1 MEIANVPSISLG
13 VIHEG
18 TVFFQ
23 KSFGLRDV
31 DANLEANSDT
41 SYLISACSNMFTATL
56 VGILVREGKIAWKNP
71 IRKYLPSFNPIDNP
85 RVGEEATIA
94 DLCTHSTGI
103 ANILFQG
110 PGGAII
116 HRAEDHIALVN
127 ALPTCDHDGPRF
139 PGWYKYS
146 SGAFGLLALVIE
158 AASKMTYSAF
168 LRQRIL
174 EPLGLTQ
181 TLVSEADVETNDNLA
196 HPYTRMTDGE
206 WRKINNHITTEN
218 HSPFLASVGIRS
230 SINDILAFL
239 AAVMNCY
246 DTEQGLEDTQPLLD
260 EVKENPLREI
270 GSMLNKWWIMQ
281 KKDEFDHDIAGALG
295 WYCRTIPTG
304 ALDSGSYNS
313 FKDDFEDSAV
323 KLKDILGRDS
333 EPRTLYGHYGIS
345 NGSLATTY
353 CFPSSHTAIVVLG
366 NAAEAGDAPTT
377 IAQIL
382 LQAIFDLKP
391 HIDLLPL
398 LRQQRQRCLKEHDD
412 VIRAWKGDRDVSK
425 YTGSAKDF
433 IGSYLGLNTC
443 RISITASDTAEAKV
457 AVVFNDND
465 SSKCD
470 LEPYNEDSLSFM
482 VAEHDKLLA
491 KSMIDWDY
499 YKVGILEFFRENGV
513 VKGFRWQWDQMDR
526 PALWVKTEDGVDNE
540 EIKQILKSFDCLR
553 I

>member
-1 MEIANVPSISLG
+1 MPSISLG

-18 TVFFQ
+18 RVLFQ
-23 KSFGLRDV
+23 KSFGLRDI
-31 DANLEANSDT
+31 DADLEANSDT
-41 SYLISACSNMFTATL
+41 SYLISSCSNMFTATL
-56 VGILVREGKIAWKNP
+56 VGILVREGDIAWNDP

-85 RVGEEATIA
+85 RMGEEATIA

-139 PGWYKYS
+139 RECWNYS
-146 SGAFGLLALVIE
+146 SGAFGLLSLGIE
-158 AASKMTYSAF
+158 AVSKMKYSEF

-174 EPLGLTQ
+174 EPLGLAQ

-196 HPYTRMTDGE
+196 HPYIRMTDGE
-206 WRKINNHITTEN
+206 WCKISNHITTEN

-230 SINDILAFL
+230 SVNDMLAFL
-239 AAVMNCY
+239 AAVMNRY
-246 DTEQGLEDTQPLLD
+246 DIEKGLENTQPLLND
-260 EVKENPLREI
+260 VKENPLGEI
-270 GSMLNKWWIMQ
+270 GSMWGKCVTMREDDNDTAWT
-281 KKDEFDHDIAGALG
+281 LG
-295 WYCRTIPTG
+295 WYRTIIPTD
-304 ALDSGSYNS
+304 ALEWRSYNS
-313 FKDDFEDSAV
+313 FEDKYEDSAA
-323 KLKDILGRDS
+323 KLKNILGRDS

-353 CFPSSHTAIVVLG
+353 CFPSSHTGIVVLG
-366 NAAEAGDAPTT
+366 NAAETGDASTT

-382 LQAIFDLKP
+382 VQAIFDLKP
-391 HIDLLPL
+391 HVDLLPL
-398 LRQQRQRCLKEHDD
+398 LRQQRERCLKEHDG
-412 VIRAWKGDRDVSK
+412 VIRDWKHGRDVSK
-425 YTGSAKDF
+425 YTSSAQDF

-457 AVVFNDND
+457 AVVFNYND

-526 PALWVKTEDGVDNE
+526 PALWVKTGDGFDNK
-540 EIKQILKSFDCLR
+540 EIKRILKSFDRLR